1 MTNLAAYLA
10 SRTDEPVA
18 LAVLGIAAAAVEIA
32 DEIRLPGVAL
42 DEAAGAVNSDGDTQK
57 KLDVIADELVLEAVS
72 RAGVAAYLSEERDD
86 AIDLDPD
93 GQVIVAC
100 DPLDG
105 SSNIGVNLSV
115 GTIFSVLPADQG
127 HLQPGRSQLAAGY
140 VVYGPQTTMLV
151 TVGKGTASFRMDS
164 DGVFQLV
171 EEHVQIPA
179 TTSEFAIN
187 MSNHRHWQPA
197 IRRYVDGCLAGE
209 DGDRGRN
216 FNMRWVASLVAD
228 GWRIFTRGGVFLYP
242 ADQRKGYEEGRL
254 RYVYEA
260 APVAFLVEQAGGVC
274 TTGVD
279 PVMDVV
285 PAHLHQRVPLIF
297 GSAEE
302 VQIII
307 DHCRA
312 GGV

>member
-1 MTNLAAYLA
+1 MMNLAAYL
-10 SRTDEPVA
+10 SRRTDEPVA

-57 KLDVIADELVLEAVS
+57 KLDVIADELVLDAVS

-86 AIDLDPD
+86 AIALDPQ

-115 GTIFSVLPADQG
+115 GTIFSVLPAGQG
-127 HLQPGRSQLAAGY
+127 HLLSGRSQLAAGY
-140 VVYGPQTTMLV
+140 VVYGPQTTMLI
-151 TVGKGTASFRMDS
+151 TVGHGTASFRMDQ

-171 EEHVQIPA
+171 EEMVRIPES
-179 TTSEFAIN
+179 TSEFAIN
-187 MSNHRHWQPA
+187 MSNRRHWSPA
-197 IRRYVDGCLAGE
+197 IRHYVEGCLAGE

-242 ADQRKGYEEGRL
+242 ADQRKGYEDGRL
-254 RYVYEA
+254 RFVYEA
-260 APVAFLVEQAGGVC
+260 APVAFLVEQAGGIC
-274 TTGVD
+274 TTGKG

-297 GSAEE
+297 GSADE
-302 VQIII
+302 VQVIL
-307 DHCRA
+307 DHCKDA
-312 GGV
+312 AA